1 MIGDKHHVIVK
12 RKGES
17 MQKKLV
23 IFGLLLQVVI
33 LSGCTKTDPVNLVK
47 NGVLEIDRSVN
58 IGSAL
63 DHYAFF
69 KSTSWKAVRD
79 SQQRNIVIFEGAL
92 DIDKYS
98 GAKIEELGLT
108 VTPDMIQKGKARL
121 GDISFTFIAQFT
133 INTDGNTF
141 QLAYSSHR
149 MEGTTRDT
157 KQKFSQDMPDPS
169 NQIFSLYIYKNK
181 LDPILLPFILQ

>member
-1 MIGDKHHVIVK
+1 MY
-12 RKGES
+12 R
-17 MQKKLV
+17 KLV
-23 IFGLLLQVVI
+23 AFGLLFQI
-33 LSGCTKTDPVNLVK
+33 LILLGCTKTDPVNLVK
-47 NGVLEIDRSVN
+47 SGVLEMDKSVN

-63 DHYAFF
+63 NHYAFF

-98 GAKIEELGLT
+98 GAKIEELELI
-108 VTPDMIQKGKARL
+108 VTPEMVQKGKAKL

-133 INTDGNTF
+133 INTDGKTF
-141 QLAYSSHR
+141 QLANSSHR
-149 MEGTTRDT
+149 MEGTTKDT
-157 KQKFSQDMPDPS
+157 KQKFSQDVPDPS

-181 LDPILLPFILQ
+181 LDPILLPFLLQ